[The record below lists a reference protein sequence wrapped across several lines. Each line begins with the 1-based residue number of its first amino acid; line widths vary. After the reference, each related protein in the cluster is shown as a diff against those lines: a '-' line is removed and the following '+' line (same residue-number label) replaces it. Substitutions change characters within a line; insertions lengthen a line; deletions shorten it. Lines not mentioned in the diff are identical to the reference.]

1 MLLSDYLHLDTELDE
16 HGVFDPILNSD
27 SFFFINLQRLKQTKV
42 PEFANSYQK
51 IRDYFKK
58 VIKILD
64 HAKSK
69 DPVDICYKQALRSFN
84 FSEVNNLCLGYAAGT
99 KGAGFG
105 SKLASQIIST
115 AFDIVKEG
123 ILDPEIFEL
132 LPLFQDNVGADRLS
146 DMIATLIL
154 EDIKLYTQRINREL
168 SISQEYYSTHPFVDG
183 YLINPYKQDVLYL
196 VPVDILHN
204 LPVAECWEDV
214 EHVVYENSAIRD
226 EINIAVAAEWKNYT
240 SKERKEYICDTV
252 FKEPAACNRVLAK
265 YKQESLEGFNPQ
277 DNIDYRLSKLEQSID
292 KLNYDWHL
300 PNKKPSSYSM
310 SKSILEFFKDWV
322 ENQRGWKVIQEINS
336 RYREKCVQFIFL
348 YGASSF
354 IKANDLDISC
364 EADEGRGPVDFK
376 ISRGQ
381 DKTIVEVKLSSN
393 HQYLHGFTTQ
403 IIEYGK
409 AEHTDSLIYVYIDL
423 GNPGRTNKLQATYEE
438 KKDEGNFA
446 PELVII
452 DATGKESASIYDF
465 FDWSEL

>member
-1 MLLSDYLHLDTELDE
+1 MLLSDYLSLDTELDE
-16 HGVFDPILNSD
+16 HGVFDPVLNSD

-42 PEFANSYQK
+42 PEFADSYQK

-58 VIKILD
+58 IIKLLD

-105 SKLASQIIST
+105 SKLAAQIIST

-123 ILDPEIFEL
+123 IVDPEIFEL

-168 SISQEYYSTHPFVDG
+168 SISQENYSTHSFVDG

-196 VPVDILHN
+196 IPVDILHK
-204 LPVAECWEDV
+204 LPIAECWEDV
-214 EHVVYENSAIRD
+214 EHVIYENSAIRD
-226 EINIAVAAEWKNYT
+226 EINLEVADEWKTYS

-252 FKEPAACNRVLAK
+252 FKDPEACNRVLAK
-265 YKQESLEGFNPQ
+265 YRQESLEGFNPQ
-277 DNIDYRLSKLEQSID
+277 ENIDYRLSKLEQSI
-292 KLNYDWHL
+292 KRLNYDWLL
-300 PNKKPSSYSM
+300 PDKHPSSRSLSM
-310 SKSILEFFKDWV
+310 SILEFFRNWV
-322 ENQRGWKVIQEINS
+322 ENQRGWKVIHEIHP
-336 RYREKCVQFIFL
+336 RQREKCIQYILLLVATLFV
-348 YGASSF
+348 
-354 IKANDLDISC
+354 KVNNLDISC
-364 EADEGRGPVDFK
+364 EPDEGRGPVDFK

-381 DKTIVEVKLSSN
+381 DKTLIEVKLSSN
-393 HQYLHGFTTQ
+393 PQYSHGFTSQ
-403 IIEYGK
+403 LVEYGK
-409 AEHTDSLIYVYIDL
+409 AEQTDSLLYIYIDL
-423 GNPGRTNKLQATYEE
+423 GNPGRTSKLQALYEE
-438 KKDEGNFA
+438 RIDEGIPT

-452 DATGKESASIYDF
+452 DATGKESASIYDL
-465 FDWSEL
+465 FD